1 VTEIQVLEYLDL
13 HGRSPSAAWFAE
25 LDASAAAKVAAA
37 IYRLEVGNFSNVK
50 ESDKES
56 SSGES
61 ISDPA
66 IASTSVRTETRS

>member
-13 HGRSPSAAWFAE
+13 HGRSPYADWFAE

-50 ESDKES
+50 GVKES